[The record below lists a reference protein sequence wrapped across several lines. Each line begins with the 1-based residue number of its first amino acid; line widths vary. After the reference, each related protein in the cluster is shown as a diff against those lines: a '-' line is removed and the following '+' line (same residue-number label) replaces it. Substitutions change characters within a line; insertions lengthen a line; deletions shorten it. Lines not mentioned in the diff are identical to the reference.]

1 MYKLRSCSSRL
12 FLKTLISN
20 NCYTYNLSLLTKPA
34 YTKLF
39 DLHKTR
45 SISTISTSYMMSKS
59 NTNSGDLDILSK
71 EKESLEIKMDQ
82 ISSELKIISNQ
93 ILEANSMIL
102 KNNKDDKIFWLED
115 KKCLRN
121 NEKILYKEMENLIQ
135 EQKRLMNKIDNLL
148 SIGKVYISKYFLSYY
163 NS

>member
-1 MYKLRSCSSRL
+1 
-12 FLKTLISN
+12 
-20 NCYTYNLSLLTKPA
+20 
-34 YTKLF
+34 
-39 DLHKTR
+39 
-45 SISTISTSYMMSKS
+45 MMSKS

-121 NEKILYKEMENLIQ
+121 NEKILYKEKENLIQ

>member
-1 MYKLRSCSSRL
+1 MYKLRSCSSIL
-12 FLKTLISN
+12 FLITLISN

-45 SISTISTSYMMSKS
+45 SISTSSTSYMMSKS
-59 NTNSGDLDILSK
+59 NTNSVDLDILSK
-71 EKESLEIKMDQ
+71 EKETLEIKMDQ

-121 NEKILYKEMENLIQ
+121 NEKILYKEKENLIQ

>member
-1 MYKLRSCSSRL
+1 MYKLRSCSSIL
-12 FLKTLISN
+12 FLITLISN
-20 NCYTYNLSLLTKPA
+20 NCYMLTKPA
-34 YTKLF
+34 LKKLF

-59 NTNSGDLDILSK
+59 NTNSVDLDILSK
-71 EKESLEIKMDQ
+71 EKETLEIKMDQ

-121 NEKILYKEMENLIQ
+121 NEKILYKEKEVLLLDK
-135 EQKRLMNKIDNLL
+135 KRLMNKIDNLL
-148 SIGKVYISKYFLSYY
+148 SIGKVIISKYFLSYY